1 LSGVPGYPVARDAA
15 GEEHAMSNRGTWSGV
30 TAPQLPSDL
39 KVVALA
45 GGVGGAKLV
54 DGLAYL
60 LPPSQFRVVVNTG
73 DDFEFLG
80 LTICPDL
87 DTVMYTLAGVA
98 DPGTGWGIEGDTHRC
113 LDAVARLGGAAWF
126 RVGDRDLATHLLRT
140 ERLRAGERLTEVT
153 RRIAH
158 TLGVH
163 HPLLPM
169 ADVPVRTVVITEDGE
184 LPFQTYFV
192 KQRYQPVVRGFR
204 WEIGASPDQVES
216 PVSPEVSEALAWA
229 DVVVLCPSNPFVS
242 IDPILTLPGV
252 REVVQTHLVV
262 AVSPIIGGEAVK
274 GPAAKMFREL
284 EGEPSALAVA
294 MHYGDLVSGWVIDR
308 VDAGLVDAVAG
319 LGKRV
324 HIAQTM
330 MSGLAERISLARD
343 VLTFASELCG

>member
-1 LSGVPGYPVARDAA
+1 
-15 GEEHAMSNRGTWSGV
+15 MSNGGTRRGANTLH
-30 TAPQLPSDL
+30 LPPDL
-39 KVVALA
+39 KIVALA

-54 DGLAYL
+54 DGLAHL
-60 LPPSQFRVVVNTG
+60 LPPSQFRVIVNTG

-98 DPGTGWGIEGDTHRC
+98 SPKTGWGIEGDTHQC
-113 LDAVARLGGAAWF
+113 LDAIARLGGAAWF

-140 ERLRAGERLTEVT
+140 ERLRDGERLTEVT
-153 RRIAH
+153 RCIAQA
-158 TLGVH
+158 LGVQ

-192 KQRYQPVVRGFR
+192 QQHCRPVVRGFR
-204 WEIGASPDQVES
+204 WEIGVTPCRSTSPGQYKAL
-216 PVSPEVSEALAWA
+216 VSPEVSEALAWA

-242 IDPILTLPGV
+242 IDPILALPGV
-252 REVVQTHLVV
+252 REAAQAHPVV

-284 EGEPSALAVA
+284 EGKPSAVAVA
-294 MHYGDLVSGWVIDR
+294 AHYGDLVSGWVIDR
-308 VDAGLVDAVAG
+308 VDTELAEAIVGM
-319 LGKRV
+319 GKRV
-324 HIAQTM
+324 VVAQTV
-330 MSGLAERISLARD
+330 MSGLAERVSLARD
-343 VLTFASELCG
+343 VLTFATELCG